1 MCDMCKYI
9 MKEEKS
15 KCCGAKKAISISTKY
30 GKKPIC
36 NQCGKPFIPESSED
50 KEGDS
55 IRASILKNGFSL
67 HYILNT
73 DNDWKNWGEK
83 LEDLVNYLRMDGSV
97 DSVRFHNLVREIIQS
112 ERAKWELEH
121 DNGDCYFKVSSRLS
135 EKGKEIKIALEATK
149 SERKMTEKMLEIVN
163 KIEKIDTSGGGNGRR
178 VVAQILELIKK
189 I

>member
-73 DNDWKNWGEK
+73 DSDWDNWGEK

-112 ERAKWELEH
+112 ERSEQKAKI
-121 DNGDCYFKVSSRLS
+121 V
-135 EKGKEIKIALEATK
+135 KEINSLFHEVQQDSMPLGNEDLKEEYNKALYNI
-149 SERKMTEKMLEIVN
+149 LEIIN
-163 KIEKIDTSGGGNGRR
+163 K
-178 VVAQILELIKK
+178 Q
-189 I
+189 